1 MLSGRN
7 FETKQFDEKTK
18 LASFKELED
27 GVMDAINE
35 THFQRFIMILKSAG
49 IISRGFYSSVNN
61 VNISYA
67 LYLRL
72 KAQKMPPNKIEKI
85 VRRWFVMSNLTGRYS
100 TSVGSQI
107 EADLKNFKKGII
119 ENYLKSIEKAE
130 LSNAFWSEGLISSL
144 KQAKKSGAY
153 LGMFWAAQVNNNEKA
168 FLSKDHG
175 VQQIL
180 EQKGD
185 LHHIFP
191 KKYLQNNGLSRN
203 SYNQSANF
211 AWTQQEINIKLGKTP
226 PNEYMKKIEKQCKGS
241 RSVYGSGINILSE
254 LKQNLKENC
263 IPESIFNGTVKNY
276 EIFLEERRKLMAE
289 KIRDYYENL

>member
-1 MLSGRN
+1 
-7 FETKQFDEKTK
+7 
-18 LASFKELED
+18 
-27 GVMDAINE
+27 
-35 THFQRFIMILKSAG
+35 
-49 IISRGFYSSVNN
+49 
-61 VNISYA
+61 
-67 LYLRL
+67 
-72 KAQKMPPNKIEKI
+72 
-85 VRRWFVMSNLTGRYS
+85 
-100 TSVGSQI
+100 
-107 EADLKNFKKGII
+107 
-119 ENYLKSIEKAE
+119 
-130 LSNAFWSEGLISSL
+130 
-144 KQAKKSGAY
+144 
-153 LGMFWAAQVNNNEKA
+153 MFWAAQISNKEKA

-226 PNEYMKKIEKQCKGS
+226 PKEYMKKIEKQCKGS

-276 EIFLEERRKLMAE
+276 EAFLEERRKLMAK